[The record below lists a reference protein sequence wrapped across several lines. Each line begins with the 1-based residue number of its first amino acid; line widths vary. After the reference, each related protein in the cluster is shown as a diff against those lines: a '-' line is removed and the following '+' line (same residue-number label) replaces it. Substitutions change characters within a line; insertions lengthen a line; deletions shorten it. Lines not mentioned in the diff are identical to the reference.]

1 MKKIPTMK
9 EPRTTRK
16 SELEYF
22 TQLEKYFKESKFS
35 TLDKLSNFAKYIP
48 RQDLTGFLYR
58 YEVFKKILDVQG
70 SIVECGVYQG
80 NGLLTFAH
88 FSSIL
93 EPINHQRRII
103 GFDTFSGFTSL
114 SKKDKGSK
122 STFAHKGGVASDSL
136 NDLKKCI
143 SIFDS
148 NRFLNHIP
156 KIELVKGDITKTV
169 PKFLKDNPHTVVSLL
184 YLDVDVYKPTRSALE
199 NFVERIPKGGVIAF
213 DELNT
218 KQFVGETI
226 ATLETI
232 GIRNLEIKRF
242 PFEPNK
248 CFAIIN

>member
-1 MKKIPTMK
+1 MKKIPSMK

-16 SELEYF
+16 NELEYF

-48 RQDLTGFLYR
+48 RQDLTAFLYR

-93 EPINHQRRII
+93 EPMNHQRRII
-103 GFDTFSGFTSL
+103 GFDTFAGFTSL

-122 STFAHKGGVASDSL
+122 STFAHKGGVASDSF

-143 SIFDS
+143 SNFDS

-169 PKFLKDNPHTVVSLL
+169 PKYLRDNPHTVVSLL

-218 KQFVGETI
+218 KNFVGETI
-226 ATLETI
+226 ATLDTI
-232 GIRNLEIKRF
+232 GIKNLEIKRF

-248 CFAIIN
+248 SYAVLE